1 MSEIRDHVAYLS
13 QTIGPRPAGTEEEQ
27 QAALYITERLQVEAD
42 LPAVIEDFNCNPDF
56 DIPRA
61 LCAGVAVVVAVVAM
75 VVPMMVIPAFVVT
88 FLAALLFAAES
99 FDRPV
104 ISRFFDKGVS
114 QNVVAKYEPAMGD
127 SARSRRRKIILVAHY
142 DSGKVRKGL
151 SASALSFLS
160 TAKWAELAG
169 MALLPVLFLLRCLVS
184 FGGIALIVVN
194 VLTVLAL
201 LCAVLPIVSLAVD
214 RTSAYNEAAN
224 CNAAGVAVMMEV
236 ASRIGR
242 GKADAGDLSAVQPA
256 DSAVQAA
263 GASFETGEAEL
274 PVDGGSDASSAQAF
288 APVMHGER
296 VVRESGLLPRDAQL
310 SYEEPFAL
318 ENAGTSENESPAA
331 RLLAAKAAIAAM
343 TGKSVSPTVNIDLP
357 DEPVASALPSAGLA
371 AAASETV
378 AVGGDLLAGF
388 AASRLEESVRPAEN
402 FEGCVD
408 SSSALPSDA
417 ASSMASDA
425 VGSGDLGQG
434 RDEQSSAADA
444 PVLEE
449 QKPDVP
455 EWFVK
460 AQQKAKKPA
469 DDEAPV
475 QRSRY
480 ADALD
485 AAVRE
490 SSAHFQEA
498 NRVIEAETAMHLR
511 QLRNSIREVKAP
523 GFEKEEPAS
532 VARSSAN
539 EGARGGLRADGP
551 AAAPSAPDLSFEAS
565 SPKRDGYAVS
575 VASSDAVS
583 QDPGSASAG
592 QKAAKPVRSLAGVNL
607 QALAAASRREAA
619 SAGSQAASRPS
630 ATAEIG
636 PIGSAVASVSHSSS
650 SGVAVSSDASSE
662 ADQSAREKPSPRRRR
677 TIALP
682 NIGARAQSSESEQPK
697 PSASV
702 VSSASGTRAAPT
714 RRRLNSLPSVDA
726 GEPSPLAA
734 PVAFESDNHDASA
747 AFFEDE
753 AFANGLDSDES
764 LARGGSSDSNY
775 DDGYDDG
782 AYGEFDEG
790 AQYSSDS
797 FEESGVGYV
806 EVPKSRARSFIDK
819 FRFGR
824 KKDREEAQ
832 SSPQEWLDVAD
843 DFNAREA
850 GAARGGW
857 ESFQQTDSFDD
868 EDLGSTTAFPPLSS
882 DGFDDEAFEPK
893 AGRSSRRASGR
904 GRSWNGG
911 AFSRDQLGRVST
923 LSEDVAVDDRE
934 TWAGEADRELDQV
947 YRFHN
952 PEIDTEV
959 WFVALGSELASNGGM
974 KAFLREHAADLKGS
988 VFVELDGLGSGDLCV
1003 VSKEGLYRPCVASSR
1018 LKRYA
1023 KKAAQAQGVHV
1034 SEEPLLWANTAAA
1047 YAMQKGCQAVHVAGF
1062 AEGKPAFYGEANDV
1076 LENVDEQILQRSVD
1090 YVMELVRQI

>member
-27 QAALYITERLQVEAD
+27 QAALYITERLQAEAD

-75 VVPMMVIPAFVVT
+75 VVPMMAIPAFVVT
-88 FLAALLFAAES
+88 FLAALLFVAES

-114 QNVVAKYEPAMGD
+114 QNVVAKYEPSTGD
-127 SARSRRRKIILVAHY
+127 SARSRRRKIILIAHY

-151 SASALSFLS
+151 SGSAISFLS
-160 TAKWAELAG
+160 MAKWAELAG
-169 MALLPVLFLLRCLVS
+169 MVLLPVLFLLRCLVS

-194 VLTVLAL
+194 VLTALAL
-201 LCAVLPIVSLAVD
+201 LCAALPILSLAVG

-236 ASRIGR
+236 ASRISC
-242 GKADAGDLSAVQPA
+242 GKTDVADLSAMQPA
-256 DSAVQAA
+256 DSAAPAA
-263 GASFETGEAEL
+263 ASFEAGENEQS
-274 PVDGGSDASSAQAF
+274 VDGASDASSEQAF

-296 VVRESGLLPRDAQL
+296 VVRESGLLPRDVQL
-310 SYEEPFAL
+310 SYEEPFAF
-318 ENAGTSENESPAA
+318 EDADTSEDESPAA

-357 DEPVASALPSAGLA
+357 DEPAASALASAGLA
-371 AAASETV
+371 AAASEAA
-378 AVGGDLLAGF
+378 AVGGGLLAGF
-388 AASRLEESVRPAEN
+388 AAPHLEGGVRPAEN
-402 FEGCVD
+402 SESCVE
-408 SSSALPSDA
+408 SSSALLSET
-417 ASSMASDA
+417 ASSMAPDV
-425 VGSGDLGQG
+425 VGSGGLGQG
-434 RDEQSSAADA
+434 YDEQPSAAGA
-444 PVLEE
+444 QVLEE

-523 GFEKEEPAS
+523 GFEKEGSAS
-532 VARSSAN
+532 VVRSSAN
-539 EGARGGLRADGP
+539 EDAGEALRDGGAVAV
-551 AAAPSAPDLSFEAS
+551 SNSSDLPFEAS
-565 SPKRDGYAVS
+565 SPLCDGHAVS
-575 VASSDAVS
+575 ATSSGAVS
-583 QDPGSASAG
+583 QEPGLASAG

-607 QALAAASRREAA
+607 QALAAASQKEA
-619 SAGSQAASRPS
+619 SSKDSQAASRPS
-630 ATAEIG
+630 ATAEIE
-636 PIGSAVASVSHSSS
+636 PISNAVAPVSLSAS
-650 SGVAVSSDASSE
+650 SGSVVSSDASAE
-662 ADQSAREKPSPRRRR
+662 ADQSDREKPSPRRRR

-682 NIGARAQSSESEQPK
+682 NIGARAQSAEPEQTK
-697 PSASV
+697 PSASAV
-702 VSSASGTRAAPT
+702 PQAFGTRAAPT

-726 GEPSPLAA
+726 GESSPLAA
-734 PVAFESDNHDASA
+734 PVAFESDNHDAPA

-753 AFANGLDSDES
+753 AFANGSDSDES
-764 LARGGSSDSNY
+764 FARGGSSDSY
-775 DDGYDDG
+775 YGDGHGDG
-782 AYGEFDEG
+782 SYGEYDED
-790 AQYSSDS
+790 AQYSSGG
-797 FEESGVGYV
+797 FAESGVGYV
-806 EVPKSRARSFIDK
+806 EVPKSRARSLINR

-824 KKDREEAQ
+824 KREREEAQ
-832 SSPQEWLDVAD
+832 SSPQEWLDVDD

-857 ESFQQTDSFDD
+857 ESFQQMDSFDD

-882 DGFDDEAFEPK
+882 DGFDNEAFESE
-893 AGRSSRRASGR
+893 AGRSLRRASGR

-934 TWAGEADRELDQV
+934 AWADEVDRELDQV

-1062 AEGKPAFYGEANDV
+1062 AEGKPAFYGEANDM
-1076 LENVDEQILQRSVD
+1076 LENVDEQILQRNVD

>member
-27 QAALYITERLQVEAD
+27 QAALYITERLQTEAD

-88 FLAALLFAAES
+88 FLAALLFTAES

-114 QNVVAKYEPAMGD
+114 QNVVAKYEPSTGD

-151 SASALSFLS
+151 SGSVLSFLS
-160 TAKWAELAG
+160 MAKWAELAG

-201 LCAVLPIVSLAVD
+201 LCAALPIVSLAVG

-236 ASRIGR
+236 ASRIGC
-242 GKADAGDLSAVQPA
+242 GKADADGLSAAQPA
-256 DSAVQAA
+256 DPAASAA
-263 GASFETGEAEL
+263 GASFETGEVEL
-274 PVDGGSDASSAQAF
+274 PVDGGPDAAS

-296 VVRESGLLPRDAQL
+296 AVRESGLLPRDAQL
-310 SYEEPFAL
+310 SYEDPLAFEGA
-318 ENAGTSENESPAA
+318 AASENESPAA

-357 DEPVASALPSAGLA
+357 DEPVASALSSAGLA
-371 AAASETV
+371 AAASEAAST
-378 AVGGDLLAGF
+378 AGDSPAGF
-388 AASRLEESVRPAEN
+388 AAPHLEGSVRPAES
-402 FEGCVD
+402 FEDRVEP
-408 SSSALPSDA
+408 SSVLPSPA
-417 ASSMASDA
+417 ASSTASDA
-425 VGSGDLGQG
+425 VDSGNPGQSPA
-434 RDEQSSAADA
+434 EQPSAD
-444 PVLEE
+444 VEQVFEE

-523 GFEKEEPAS
+523 GFEKEESALI
-532 VARSSAN
+532 ARPSAN
-539 EGARGGLRADGP
+539 EGTGGGLCEDGNAV
-551 AAAPSAPDLSFEAS
+551 AAASSFPDLSFEAS
-565 SPKRDGYAVS
+565 SSKRDGHAVS
-575 VASSDAVS
+575 AASSSVPS
-583 QDPGSASAG
+583 QEPGLTSG
-592 QKAAKPVRSLAGVNL
+592 EQKAARPVRSLAGVNL
-607 QALAAASRREAA
+607 QALAAASRKEA
-619 SAGSQAASRPS
+619 SSTGSQAASKPS

-636 PIGSAVASVSHSSS
+636 PIGNAVAPVSHSAVSS
-650 SGVAVSSDASSE
+650 EAVSSDASSE
-662 ADQSAREKPSPRRRR
+662 ADQPLQEKSSPRRRR

-682 NIGARAQSSESEQPK
+682 NIGARAQSAGSEQLK
-697 PSASV
+697 PS
-702 VSSASGTRAAPT
+702 VSAAPQAFAARPAPT

-726 GEPSPLAA
+726 GGSSPLAA
-734 PVAFESDNHDASA
+734 PVASDSDNLDASA
-747 AFFEDE
+747 AFFGEE
-753 AFANGLDSDES
+753 AFANGLGSDES
-764 LARGGSSDSNY
+764 FARGGSSDSDY

-782 AYGEFDEG
+782 AYGEFDED
-790 AQYSSDS
+790 AQRSSDG
-797 FEESGVGYV
+797 FEEPGAGYV

-824 KKDREEAQ
+824 KKEREEAQ
-832 SSPQEWLDVAD
+832 SSPQEWLDVDA

-857 ESFQQTDSFDD
+857 ESFQQTNSLDD
-868 EDLGSTTAFPPLSS
+868 ENLGSTTALPPLSS
-882 DGFDDEAFEPK
+882 DVFDDEAFESA
-893 AGRSSRRASGR
+893 AGRGSRRASGR

-923 LSEDVAVDDRE
+923 LSEDVTVDDRE
-934 TWAGEADRELDQV
+934 AWTGEVDRELDQV

-1003 VSKEGLYRPCVASSR
+1003 VSKEGLYRPCAPSSR

-1076 LENVDEQILQRSVD
+1076 LENVDEQILQRNVD